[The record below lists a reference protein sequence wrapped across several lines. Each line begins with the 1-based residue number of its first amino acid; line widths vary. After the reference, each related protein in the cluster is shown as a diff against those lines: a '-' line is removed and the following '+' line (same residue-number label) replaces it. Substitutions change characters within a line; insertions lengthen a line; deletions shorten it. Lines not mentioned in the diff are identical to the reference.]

1 MKQTKLISLLL
12 VLCMV
17 AALLVPGTVAMEAKA
32 ADGDDTEGL
41 VVNKTATAKG
51 DGIYTITLEA
61 YATGASTTISTSK
74 DKPTDIILVLD
85 QSGSMADPMSVYSFR
100 EYSNRSNGYLYAR
113 RHNEGSENLYYQLE
127 DGSYAAVS
135 VTYEDK
141 AITYNEIT
149 NGKNNSTQDGATNYY
164 SNRENLYA
172 KVNGQYLKVTLK
184 GDWNFSWQGG
194 FTYTYTYT
202 LPNGTE
208 IASSEGDGTSPTF
221 SVIDGNSLYLSSVDK
236 SRTEY
241 TYSYVVDGVVQEIEI
256 SVGENTIPENTFYER
271 YTSDSVSRLAA
282 LKSAVTAF
290 ANSVYAK
297 AAGSDQ
303 ILGTEDD
310 VDHRVAVVGF
320 GSKSGY
326 GNNTELLSIS
336 GNNSGRVGVA
346 YNSISEANYVSV
358 LQDVSTQN
366 GQNMVKSAI
375 NALDAEGATQAD
387 LGMEMAQRILAANP
401 VPDGE
406 KRNRV
411 VILFTDG
418 SPTSLDGF
426 EKDVADSAIAY
437 SQSIRSAGAEVYAVG
452 IFDGADATS
461 EGNVDGNVTQK
472 SNWFMQSVSSNG
484 GTPQSPSYYLSA
496 ADAGTLSSIFQQ
508 IAGSIESGGTT
519 VKLDGNSVIRD
530 VVSPYFKLPDGATPE
545 NISLS
550 LVPCTGVNQSG
561 ELTWGGSEQAEG
573 VSATVDGRNISVT
586 GFDFSGNWCGP
597 RTVDGETKYS
607 GKKLVISF
615 VVETEP
621 GFLGG
626 NNVPT
631 NANAG
636 VYENPDKTEPL
647 KKFPVPEVNVPIK
660 DITVTAGDKNVY
672 LLGDLTKEQLTSG
685 ATVEA
690 GENIEITL
698 DPTVKNYGLQPWQY
712 AFVEIKTSLTDSEN
726 NPLNNGFTDLKKDT
740 DYHLTVTVSPKEE
753 AKETS
758 DGTPAGEK
766 TNQATAKV
774 NVFKPEI
781 TWRDSEKN
789 IGDTPNYDLE
799 NFKGVEWKHSETI
812 SDGEG
817 VTMIGTAPNLSYTY
831 DPEASALTQ
840 ETLVEVTVKIGEKDV
855 SGSTT
860 FVHQPCDVEGCKWD
874 EYKDE
879 CHFIVHV
886 KSFDLTIKKVVQ
898 DANLDP
904 NQTFVFTVEGPK
916 DFSMEVVIKG
926 NGSTTITNLPAGDY
940 TVTEDTGWSWRY
952 SPSDSSQTVTADSI
966 SDGKANVEFVNTRDD
981 DHWLDGNAYCENK
994 FTGIPATK

>member
-17 AALLVPGTVAMEAKA
+17 VALLVPGTVAMEAKA

-61 YATGASTTISTSK
+61 YATGESTTISTSE
-74 DKPTDIILVLD
+74 DVPTDIILVLD
-85 QSGSMADPMSVYSFR
+85 VSGSMSKNMSVVSFK
-100 EYSNRSNGYLYAR
+100 EYVNRTNSDLYNL
-113 RHNEGSENLYYQLE
+113 RHNQDTSWNKNLYYQLE
-127 DGSYAAVS
+127 SGEYVTVAV
-135 VTYEDK
+135 
-141 AITYNEIT
+141 EIT
-149 NGKNNSTQDGATNYY
+149 NQEYAYTPITKGMNNSTGGWGGGNTNYW
-164 SNRENLYA
+164 NNQNNLYA
-172 KVNGQYLKVTLK
+172 KVDGVFQKVRVERSRTDNGLSPYVYYYYL
-184 GDWNFSWQGG
+184 
-194 FTYTYTYT
+194 
-202 LPNGTE
+202 E
-208 IASSEGDGTSPTF
+208 DGTLIAESSNYNGIPQF
-221 SVIDGNSLYLSSVDK
+221 DGIDGNILYLRDTDPSKNVYEYFYTIDNEKKIIGTSTGANTT
-236 SRTEY
+236 SRDFKLHQRSE
-241 TYSYVVDGVVQEIEI
+241 SG
-256 SVGENTIPENTFYER
+256 
-271 YTSDSVSRLAA
+271 SVSRLNA
-282 LKSAVTAF
+282 LKNAATTF
-290 ANSVYAK
+290 AKSVREK
-297 AAGSDQ
+297 AIGDDGIPNTSDEVEHK
-303 ILGTEDD
+303 I
-310 VDHRVAVVGF
+310 AVVSFADAASNLTNGLIDMT
-320 GSKSGY
+320 
-326 GNNTELLSIS
+326 GN
-336 GNNSGRVGVA
+336 GA
-346 YNSISEANYVSV
+346 YNTV
-358 LQDVSTQN
+358 
-366 GQNMVKSAI
+366 GSAI
-375 NALDAEGATQAD
+375 QSLRANGNTKPDEGIR
-387 LGMEMAQRILAANP
+387 MANNIFEQNP
-401 VPDGE
+401 ISQDD

-411 VILFTDG
+411 IVLFTDG
-418 SPTSLDGF
+418 YPAPGGTDNI
-426 EKDVADSAIAY
+426 KYDWCDSAISAAY
-437 SQSIRSAGAEVYAVG
+437 ASKHTYGATVYTVG
-452 IFDGADATS
+452 IFDGANPTGSIS
-461 EGNVDGNVTQK
+461 EGFNYGSTNTSAQLVAANRYMHLT
-472 SNWFMQSVSSNG
+472 SSNYNNATDMRSTG
-484 GTPQSPSYYLSA
+484 VESKDGYYLSA
-496 ADAGTLSSIFQQ
+496 ADAGTLNSIFEQ

-766 TNQATAKV
+766 TNQDTAKV

-781 TWRDSEKN
+781 TWQ
-789 IGDTPNYDLE
+789 DTCIDAGKTPVYKSDE
-799 NFKGVEWKHSETI
+799 SVDQNFVSLNWKHVETI
-812 SDGEG
+812 STDKG
-817 VTMIGTAPNLSYTY
+817 VTMIGSKPILTYTY
-831 DPEASALTQ
+831 DPEAKPLTE
-840 ETLVEVTVKIGEKDV
+840 ETPVKVTVKIDDQDV
-855 SGSTT
+855 TT
-860 FVHQPCDVEGCKWD
+860 DSVFVHDDECTFDNCKWET
-874 EYKDE
+874 EYKGKGY
-879 CHFIVHV
+879 HFVVHLNT
-886 KSFDLTIKKVVQ
+886 FDLTIEKSGC
-898 DANLDP
+898 NETLDP
-904 NQTFVFTVEGPK
+904 NQSFVFRVTGPNG
-916 DFSMEVVIKG
+916 FSMEVVIKG
-926 NGSTTITNLPAGDY
+926 NGTTTIKNLPAGEY
-940 TVTEDTGWSWRY
+940 TVKEDINWSWRY
-952 SPSDSSQTVTADSI
+952 EPSGNSLTGNPENPEVTFS
-966 SDGKANVEFVNTRDD
+966 NTRNNDY
-981 DHWLDGNAYCENK
+981 WLDGNAYCENP
-994 FTGIPATK
+994 FEGIPATK

>member
-17 AALLVPGTVAMEAKA
+17 VALLVPGTVAMEAKA

-41 VVNKTATAKG
+41 VVNKTATANS
-51 DGIYTITLEA
+51 DGTYTITLEA

-85 QSGSMADPMSVYSFR
+85 QSGSMADRMSVYSFR
-100 EYSNRSNGYLYAR
+100 EYSNISNGDLYAR

-149 NGKNNSTQDGATNYY
+149 NGKNNSTRDEATNYY

-172 KVNGQYLKVTLK
+172 KVNGQYLKVTLTMEW
-184 GDWNFSWQGG
+184 DWGR
-194 FTYTYTYT
+194 TYYTYT
-202 LPNGTE
+202 LPDGTV
-208 IASSEGDGTSPTF
+208 IASSEGNRTSPTF
-221 SVIDGNSLYLSSVDK
+221 SGIDGNSLYLRSVDK

-271 YTSDSVSRLAA
+271 YTSGSVSRLAA

-297 AAGSDQ
+297 AAGSDGV
-303 ILGTEDD
+303 LGTDD
-310 VDHRVAVVGF
+310 DIDHRIAVVGF
-320 GSKSGY
+320 ASDTGD

-336 GNNSGRVGVA
+336 GYNSGNVGIA
-346 YNSISEANYVSV
+346 YNDISNSNYVSV
-358 LQDVSTQN
+358 LQNVDTQS
-366 GQNMVKSAI
+366 GQTMVNRAI
-375 NALDAEGATQAD
+375 SALDAEGATQAD

-401 VPDGE
+401 VPEGE
-406 KRNRV
+406 ERNRV

-418 SPTSLDGF
+418 SPTSFNGF
-426 EKDVADSAIAY
+426 EKDVADRAIAY

-472 SNWFMQSVSSNG
+472 SNWFMQNVSSNG

-519 VKLDGNSVIRD
+519 VTLDENSVIRD
-530 VVSPYFKLPDGATPE
+530 VISPYFKLPDDAALDD
-545 NISLS
+545 ISLS
-550 LVPCTGVNQSG
+550 LVPCIGDNRWGDPEAAAGVTA
-561 ELTWGGSEQAEG
+561 EIGG
-573 VSATVDGRNISVT
+573 TDRKNISVT
-586 GFDFSGNWCGP
+586 GFDFSENWCGP
-597 RTVDGETKYS
+597 RKVDGTTNYA

-615 VVETEP
+615 NVVP
-621 GFLGG
+621 KDGFLGG

-636 VYENPDKTEPL
+636 IYADSSVGEPV
-647 KKFPVPEVNVPIK
+647 KVFPEPTVNVPIK
-660 DITVTAGDKNVY
+660 EITVTAEDKNVY
-672 LLGDLTKEQLTSG
+672 LLGDVTNAQLMQN
-685 ATVEA
+685 ATVTA
-690 GENIEITL
+690 GTEENKITI
-698 DPTVKNYGLQPWQY
+698 DPSAANYGLEPWQY
-712 AFVEIKTSLTDSEN
+712 AYVNIETSLTDGN
-726 NPLNNGFTDLKKDT
+726 DDALTGGFTALEKDT
-740 DYHLTVTVSPKEE
+740 PYNLKVTVSPITEGMF
-753 AKETS
+753 S
-758 DGTPAGEK
+758 NGTPAEEKMGEK
-766 TNQATAKV
+766 TANV

-781 TWRDSEKN
+781 TWKDSEKN
-789 IGDTPNYDLE
+789 IGDVPNYLDE
-799 NFKGVEWKHSETI
+799 NFAGIVWKHGKTTST
-812 SDGEG
+812 GEG
-817 VTMIGTAPNLSYTY
+817 VTMIGTAPNPTYAY

-840 ETLVEVTVKIGEKDV
+840 ETPVKVTVKIGETV
-855 SGSTT
+855 VNAFTT

-874 EYKDE
+874 EYKDK

-886 KSFDLTIKKVVQ
+886 KSFDLTITKRGC
-898 DANLDP
+898 DTTLDP
-904 NQTFVFTVEGPK
+904 HQTFVFTVTGPNG
-916 DFSMEVVIKG
+916 FSMEVVIEG
-926 NGSTTITNLPAGDY
+926 NGSTTITNLPAGVY

-952 SPSDSSQTVTADSI
+952 SPSNSSQTVTADSI

>member
-12 VLCMV
+12 VICLV

-32 ADGDDTEGL
+32 ADGEENDGL
-41 VVNKTATAKG
+41 VVNKTAETNP
-51 DGIYTITLEA
+51 DGTYTITLEA
-61 YATGASTTISTSK
+61 YATGESTTISTSK

-85 QSGSMADPMSVYSFR
+85 QSGSMTNRMSVYSFR
-100 EYSNRSNGYLYAR
+100 EYSNGNNGYLYAR
-113 RHNEGSENLYYQLE
+113 RHNEGSENLYYKLE

-149 NGKNNSTQDGATNYY
+149 NGRNNSTRDEATDYY

-172 KVNGQYLKVTLK
+172 KVNGQYLKVTLTREW
-184 GDWNFSWQGG
+184 DWGW
-194 FTYTYTYT
+194 TYTYTYT
-202 LPNGTE
+202 LPDGTVMV
-208 IASSEGDGTSPTF
+208 IASSEGDRTSPTF
-221 SVIDGNSLYLSSVDK
+221 SGIDGNSLYLRSVDK

-241 TYSYVVDGVVQEIEI
+241 TYSYVVDGVVQKIEI
-256 SVGENTIPENTFYER
+256 SVGENTIPDNTFYER

-303 ILGTEDD
+303 ILGTGDD

-320 GSKSGY
+320 ASKRGY

-366 GQNMVKSAI
+366 GQNMVNSAI

-406 KRNRV
+406 ERNRV

-418 SPTSLDGF
+418 SPTSFDGF
-426 EKDVADSAIAY
+426 EKDVADDAIAY

-519 VKLDGNSVIRD
+519 VKLDENSVIRD
-530 VVSPYFKLPDGATPE
+530 VISPYFKLPDDATPDD
-545 NISLS
+545 ISLS
-550 LVPCTGVNQSG
+550 LLPCTGVNQSG
-561 ELTWGGSEQAEG
+561 ELTWGGSEQAVG
-573 VSATVDGRNISVT
+573 VTPTIDGKNISVT
-586 GFDFSGNWCGP
+586 GFDFSENWCGP
-597 RTVDGETKYS
+597 RTVNGETNYS

-615 VVETEP
+615 KVEAEP
-621 GFLGG
+621 LFLGG
-626 NNVPT
+626 NDVPT
-631 NANAG
+631 NDSAG
-636 VYENPDKTEPL
+636 IYADSSAGEPV
-647 KKFPVPEVNVPIK
+647 KVFPEPTVNVPIK
-660 DITVTAGDKNVY
+660 EITVTAEDKNVY
-672 LLGDLTKEQLTSG
+672 LLGDVTVDQLKENSSAQAG
-685 ATVEA
+685 TVV
-690 GENIEITL
+690 IDL
-698 DPTVKNYGLQPWQY
+698 DAADFGLEEWQY
-712 AFVEIKTSLTDSEN
+712 AYVNIETSLTDGN
-726 NPLNNGFTDLKKDT
+726 DGALTDGFTGLKEDT
-740 DYHLTVTVSPKEE
+740 AYNLTVTVSPKYE
-753 AKETS
+753 
-758 DGTPAGEK
+758 GTASSG
-766 TNQATAKV
+766 TAATAKTGEDTADV

-781 TWRDSEKN
+781 TWKDSEKN
-789 IGDTPNYDLE
+789 IGDVPNYLDE
-799 NFKGVEWKHSETI
+799 NFESVVWKHGETI
-812 SDGEG
+812 STGEG
-817 VTMIGTAPNLSYTY
+817 VTMIGTEPNPTYAY
-831 DPEASALTQ
+831 DPVEAALTA
-840 ETLVEVTVKIGEKDV
+840 ETPVKVTVKIGETV
-855 SGSTT
+855 VNAFTT
-860 FVHQPCDVEGCKWD
+860 FVHEPCNVEGCKWD

-879 CHFIVHV
+879 YHFIVHV
-886 KSFDLTIKKVVQ
+886 KSFDLTITKSGDNIDQ
-898 DANLDP
+898 
-904 NQTFVFTVEGPK
+904 NQTFVFTVKNENTG
-916 DFSMEVVIKG
+916 FSMEVVIVG
-926 NGSTTITNLPAGDY
+926 TNSTTITNLPAGDY

-952 SPSDSSQTVTADSI
+952 SPSNSSQTVTADSI

-994 FTGIPATK
+994 FTGITASN

>member
-17 AALLVPGTVAMEAKA
+17 VALLVPGTVAMEAKA
-32 ADGDDTEGL
+32 ADGEENDGL
-41 VVNKTATAKG
+41 VVNKTATAKD
-51 DGIYTITLEA
+51 DGTYTITLEA

-85 QSGSMADPMSVYSFR
+85 QSGSMADRMSVYSFK
-100 EYSNRSNGYLYAR
+100 EYSNRSNGYLHDR
-113 RHNEGSENLYYQLE
+113 SHNEGSKNLYYQLE

-149 NGKNNSTQDGATNYY
+149 NGKNNSSRDGATNYY
-164 SNRENLYA
+164 ENRENLYA
-172 KVNGQYLKVTLK
+172 KVNGEYLKVTLTWEW
-184 GDWNFSWQGG
+184 DWGW
-194 FTYTYTYT
+194 TYTYT
-202 LPNGTE
+202 LPDGTE
-208 IASSEGDGTSPTF
+208 IASSEGDRNSPTF
-221 SVIDGNSLYLSSVDK
+221 SHIDGNSLYLRSVDK

-241 TYSYVVDGVVQEIEI
+241 TYSYVVDGVVKEIEI

-271 YTSDSVSRLAA
+271 DTSGSVQRLAA

-297 AAGSDQ
+297 AAGSDGV
-303 ILGTEDD
+303 LGTDD
-310 VDHRVAVVGF
+310 DIDHRIAVVGF
-320 GSKSGY
+320 GSKRGY

-336 GNNSGRVGVA
+336 GNNSRNVGIA
-346 YNSISEANYVSV
+346 YNDISNSDYVSV

-366 GQNMVKSAI
+366 GQNMVNSAI

-387 LGMEMAQRILAANP
+387 LGMEMAQRILTANP

-406 KRNRV
+406 ERNRV

-418 SPTSLDGF
+418 SPTSDNGF

-472 SNWFMQSVSSNG
+472 SNWFMQNVSSNG

-519 VKLDGNSVIRD
+519 VKLDENSVIRD
-530 VVSPYFKLPDGATPE
+530 VISPYFKLPDDAALDD
-545 NISLS
+545 ISLS
-550 LVPCTGVNQSG
+550 LVPYTGENQ
-561 ELTWGGSEQAEG
+561 WGKSEEAAGVTAEIG
-573 VSATVDGRNISVT
+573 GTDRKNISVT
-586 GFDFSGNWCGP
+586 GFDFSENWCGP
-597 RTVDGETKYS
+597 RKVDGTTNYA

-615 VVETEP
+615 NVVP
-621 GFLGG
+621 KDGFLGG

-636 VYENPDKTEPL
+636 IYADSSAGEPV
-647 KKFPVPEVNVPIK
+647 KEFPEPTVNVPIK
-660 DITVTAGDKNVY
+660 EITVTAEDKNVY
-672 LLGDLTKEQLTSG
+672 LLGDVTADQLKENSSAQAG
-685 ATVEA
+685 TVV
-690 GENIEITL
+690 IDL
-698 DPTVKNYGLQPWQY
+698 DAADFGLEEWQY
-712 AFVEIKTSLTDSEN
+712 AYVNIETSLTDGN
-726 NPLNNGFTDLKKDT
+726 DDALTDGFTGLKEDT
-740 DYHLTVTVSPKEE
+740 AYNLTVRVSPKYEGT
-753 AKETS
+753 AS
-758 DGTPAGEK
+758 SGTPAEEETGEK
-766 TNQATAKV
+766 TANV

-781 TWRDSEKN
+781 TWKDSEKN
-789 IGDTPNYDLE
+789 INEIPDYFAE
-799 NFKGVEWKHSETI
+799 NFAGIVWKHGKTTST
-812 SDGEG
+812 GEG
-817 VTMIGTAPNLSYTY
+817 VTMIGTAPNPTYAY
-831 DPEASALTQ
+831 DPVEAALTA
-840 ETLVEVTVKIGEKDV
+840 ETPVKVTVKIGETV
-855 SGSTT
+855 VNAFTT
-860 FVHQPCDVEGCKWD
+860 FVHEPCNVEGCSFD
-874 EYKDE
+874 KDE
-879 CHFIVHV
+879 CEFIVHV

-904 NQTFVFTVEGPK
+904 NQSFVFTVTGPNG
-916 DFSMEVVIKG
+916 FSMEVVIEG

-952 SPSDSSQTVTADSI
+952 SPSNSSQTVTADSI

>member
-17 AALLVPGTVAMEAKA
+17 VALLVPGTVAMEAKA
-32 ADGDDTEGL
+32 ADGEENDGL
-41 VVNKTATAKG
+41 VVNKTATAKD
-51 DGIYTITLEA
+51 DGTYTITLEA

-85 QSGSMADPMSVYSFR
+85 QSGSMADRMSVYSFR
-100 EYSNRSNGYLYAR
+100 EYSNISNGDLYAR

-141 AITYNEIT
+141 AFTYTEIT

-164 SNRENLYA
+164 ENRENLYA
-172 KVNGQYLKVTLK
+172 KVNGEYLNVTLTRDK
-184 GDWNFSWQGG
+184 EWYELR
-194 FTYTYTYT
+194 YTYTYT
-202 LPNGTE
+202 LPNGSV
-208 IASSEGDGTSPTF
+208 IATDGTRGDTTSPTF
-221 SVIDGNSLYLSSVDK
+221 SGIDGNSLYLRSVDK

-241 TYSYVVDGVVQEIEI
+241 TYSYVVDGVVQEIGI
-256 SVGENTIPENTFYER
+256 SVGENTIPDNTFYER
-271 YTSDSVSRLAA
+271 YTSDSVPRLTA

-297 AAGSDQ
+297 AAGSDGV
-303 ILGTEDD
+303 LGTDD
-310 VDHRVAVVGF
+310 DIDHRIAVVGF
-320 GSKSGY
+320 GSKRGY

-366 GQNMVKSAI
+366 GQNMVNSAI

-387 LGMEMAQRILAANP
+387 LGMEMAQRILVANP

-406 KRNRV
+406 ERNRV

-418 SPTSLDGF
+418 SPTSDNGF
-426 EKDVADSAIAY
+426 EKDVADDAIAY

-519 VKLDGNSVIRD
+519 VTLDENSVIRD
-530 VVSPYFKLPDGATPE
+530 VISPYFKLPDGATPE

-550 LVPCTGVNQSG
+550 LVPCIGVNQSG

-573 VSATVDGRNISVT
+573 VSATIDGKNISVT
-586 GFDFSGNWCGP
+586 GFDFSENWCGP
-597 RTVDGETKYS
+597 RTVDEETKYS

-615 VVETEP
+615 NVETEP

-636 VYENPDKTEPL
+636 IYADSSAEAPVKTFPEPA
-647 KKFPVPEVNVPIK
+647 VNVPIK
-660 DITVTAGDKNVY
+660 EITVTAENKNVY
-672 LLGDLTKEQLTSG
+672 LLGNVTADQLKENSSAQAGTVVIDLD
-685 ATVEA
+685 AA
-690 GENIEITL
+690 
-698 DPTVKNYGLQPWQY
+698 DFGLEEWQY
-712 AFVEIKTSLTDSEN
+712 AYVNIETSLTDETGGA
-726 NPLNNGFTDLKKDT
+726 LTGGFTGLKEDT
-740 DYHLTVTVSPKEE
+740 AYNLTVRVSPKYEGT
-753 AKETS
+753 AS
-758 DGTPAGEK
+758 SGTPAEEKTGEK
-766 TNQATAKV
+766 TANV

-781 TWRDSEKN
+781 TWKDSEKN
-789 IGDTPNYDLE
+789 IGDIPDYETDNFDSLNWIHATETYDAD
-799 NFKGVEWKHSETI
+799 K
-812 SDGEG
+812 
-817 VTMIGTAPNLSYTY
+817 MIGEAPSPTYAY
-831 DPEASALTQ
+831 DPVEAALTA
-840 ETLVEVTVKIGEKDV
+840 ETPVEVTVKIGEKDV

-874 EYKDE
+874 EYKEE

-940 TVTEDTGWSWRY
+940 TVTEETGWSWRY

>member
-17 AALLVPGTVAMEAKA
+17 VALLVPGTVAMEAKA

-41 VVNKTATAKG
+41 VVNKTATANS
-51 DGIYTITLEA
+51 DGTYTITLEA

-85 QSGSMADPMSVYSFR
+85 QSGSMADRMSVYSFR
-100 EYSNRSNGYLYAR
+100 EYSNISNGDLYAR

-149 NGKNNSTQDGATNYY
+149 NGKNNSTRDEATNYY

-172 KVNGQYLKVTLK
+172 KVNGQYLKVTLTMEW
-184 GDWNFSWQGG
+184 DWGR
-194 FTYTYTYT
+194 TYYTYT
-202 LPNGTE
+202 LPDGTV
-208 IASSEGDGTSPTF
+208 IASSEGNRTSPTF
-221 SVIDGNSLYLSSVDK
+221 SGIDGNSLYLRSVDK

-271 YTSDSVSRLAA
+271 YTSGSVSRLAA

-297 AAGSDQ
+297 AAGSDGV
-303 ILGTEDD
+303 LGTDD
-310 VDHRVAVVGF
+310 DIDHRIAVVGF
-320 GSKSGY
+320 ASDTGD

-336 GNNSGRVGVA
+336 GYNSGNVGIA
-346 YNSISEANYVSV
+346 YNDISNSNYVSV
-358 LQDVSTQN
+358 LQNVDTQS
-366 GQNMVKSAI
+366 GQTMVNRAI
-375 NALDAEGATQAD
+375 SALDAEGATQAD

-401 VPDGE
+401 VPEGE
-406 KRNRV
+406 ERNRV

-418 SPTSLDGF
+418 SPTSFNGF
-426 EKDVADSAIAY
+426 EKDVADRAIAY

-472 SNWFMQSVSSNG
+472 SNWFMQNVSSNG

-496 ADAGTLSSIFQQ
+496 ADAGTLNSIFQQ

-519 VKLDGNSVIRD
+519 VKLDENSVIRD
-530 VVSPYFKLPDGATPE
+530 VISPYFKLPDDAAPDD
-545 NISLS
+545 ISLS

-561 ELTWGGSEQAEG
+561 ELTWGGSEQA
-573 VSATVDGRNISVT
+573 VDVTPTVDGRNISVT
-586 GFDFSGNWCGP
+586 GFDFSENWCGP

-636 VYENPDKTEPL
+636 VYENSDKTEPL
-647 KKFPVPEVNVPIK
+647 KNFPVPEVNVPIK
-660 DITVTAGDKNVY
+660 NITVTAKDKNVY

-685 ATVEA
+685 ATVKA
-690 GENIEITL
+690 GENIVINL
-698 DPTVKNYGLQPWQY
+698 DPTVENYGLEFWQN
-712 AFVEIKTSLTDSEN
+712 AFVKIETSLTDSEN
-726 NPLNNGFTDLKKDT
+726 KPLDNGFTDLKKDT

-781 TWRDSEKN
+781 TWQDSQLNSGE
-789 IGDTPNYDLE
+789 TPNYETE
-799 NFKGVEWKHSETI
+799 NFVKADWKH
-812 SDGEG
+812 DGLTYTKENMTG
-817 VTMIGTAPNLSYTY
+817 EEPTLTYTY
-831 DPEASALTQ
+831 DPVEKALTE
-840 ETLVEVTVKIGEKDV
+840 ETPVKVAVMIDN
-855 SGSTT
+855 
-860 FVHQPCDVEGCKWD
+860 CDVTTDTFFLHDECTFDNCKWKT
-874 EYKDE
+874 EYEGDGY
-879 CHFIVHV
+879 HFVVHLDT
-886 KSFDLTIKKVVQ
+886 FDLTITKSGC
-898 DANLDP
+898 NETLDP
-904 NQTFVFTVEGPK
+904 HQTFVFTVTGPNG
-916 DFSMEVVIKG
+916 FSMEVVIEG
-926 NGSTTITNLPAGDY
+926 NGSTTITNLPAGVY

-952 SPSDSSQTVTADSI
+952 EPVGGDTLSVTAQDILNGEAS
-966 SDGKANVEFVNTRDD
+966 VEFVNTRDD

>member
-32 ADGDDTEGL
+32 ADGEENDGL
-41 VVNKTATAKG
+41 VLNKTAVPND
-51 DGIYTITLEA
+51 DGTYTITLEA

-85 QSGSMADPMSVYSFR
+85 QSGSMADRMSVYSFK
-100 EYSNRSNGYLYAR
+100 EYSNRSNGYLHAR
-113 RHNEGSENLYYQLE
+113 SHNEGSKNLYYQLE

-135 VTYEDK
+135 VTFEDK
-141 AITYNEIT
+141 AFTYTEIT

-164 SNRENLYA
+164 RNRDNLYA
-172 KVNGQYLKVTLK
+172 KVNGEYLNVTLTR
-184 GDWNFSWQGG
+184 DREWYEWD
-194 FTYTYTYT
+194 YTYTYT
-202 LPNGTE
+202 LPDGTV
-208 IASSEGDGTSPTF
+208 IADGSRGDTTSPTF
-221 SVIDGNSLYLSSVDK
+221 SGIDGNSLYLRSVDK

-271 YTSDSVSRLAA
+271 DTSDSVPRLAA

-290 ANSVYAK
+290 ADSVYAK
-297 AAGSDQ
+297 AAGSDGV
-303 ILGTEDD
+303 LGTDD
-310 VDHRVAVVGF
+310 DIDHRIAVVGF
-320 GSKSGY
+320 GSKRGY

-366 GQNMVKSAI
+366 GQNMVDSAI

-406 KRNRV
+406 ERNRV

-418 SPTSLDGF
+418 SPTSFDGF
-426 EKDVADSAIAY
+426 EKDVADDAIAY

-472 SNWFMQSVSSNG
+472 SNWFMQNVSSNG

-519 VKLDGNSVIRD
+519 VKLDENSVIRD
-530 VVSPYFKLPDGATPE
+530 VISPYFKLPDGATPE

-550 LVPCTGVNQSG
+550 LVPYTGENQ
-561 ELTWGGSEQAEG
+561 WGKSEEAAGVTAEIG
-573 VSATVDGRNISVT
+573 GTDRKNISVT
-586 GFDFSGNWCGP
+586 GFDFSENWCGP
-597 RTVDGETKYS
+597 RKVDGTTNYA

-615 VVETEP
+615 NVVP
-621 GFLGG
+621 KDGFLGG

-636 VYENPDKTEPL
+636 VYENSDKTEPL
-647 KKFPVPEVNVPIK
+647 KNFPVPEVNVPIK
-660 DITVTAGDKNVY
+660 NITVTAKDKNVY

-685 ATVEA
+685 ATVKA
-690 GENIEITL
+690 GENIEITF
-698 DPTVKNYGLQPWQY
+698 DPTAVNYGLESWQN
-712 AFVEIKTSLTDSEN
+712 AFVKIETSLTDSEN
-726 NPLNNGFTDLKKDT
+726 KPLDNGFTDLKKDT

-758 DGTPAGEK
+758 DGTPADEK
-766 TNQATAKV
+766 TGSATGKV

-781 TWRDSEKN
+781 TWQDSQLNSGE
-789 IGDTPNYDLE
+789 TPDYKTE
-799 NFKGVEWKHSETI
+799 NFVKADWKHGGLTYTKENMT
-812 SDGEG
+812 GEEP
-817 VTMIGTAPNLSYTY
+817 TLTYTY
-831 DPEASALTQ
+831 DPVEKALTE
-840 ETLVEVTVKIGEKDV
+840 ETPVKVAVMIDN
-855 SGSTT
+855 
-860 FVHQPCDVEGCKWD
+860 CDVTTDTFFLHDECTFDNCKWET
-874 EYKDE
+874 EYEGKGY
-879 CHFIVHV
+879 HFVVHLDT
-886 KSFDLTIKKVVQ
+886 FDLTITKRGC
-898 DANLDP
+898 NETLDP
-904 NQTFVFTVEGPK
+904 HQTFVFTVTGPNG
-916 DFSMEVVIKG
+916 FSMEVVIEG

-952 SPSDSSQTVTADSI
+952 EPVGGDTRRVTAQDILNGEAS
-966 SDGKANVEFVNTRDD
+966 VEFVNTRDD